1 MTMSD
6 GTENAGRREGR
17 LFAGPERLEPL
28 DVLGRGIRA
37 GNPEA
42 LQVSDADRLRGCLK
56 SRDGAGARKYLDLTH
71 TLNGFMAAIAGE
83 LLLRWPL
90 FAQDRSGPAAAR
102 AAAGE
107 AFARWRRAAGAS
119 AALREDGGEA
129 LRFMEDL
136 LAPERLMPP
145 AVETY
150 LRQQA
155 NREPNL
161 VSELMCVPQSNFEAV
176 VAHLDASA
184 FDAAAAEFEAYLSA
198 CRVRHDLLFRY
209 IWEWGVVVRKQMGP
223 AAAVEA
229 FQAALGGCSFF
240 EATWGLFHAL
250 EPEARAAFLAEHL
263 RSHFSG
269 SAREGAVRVVE
280 ESDRYRL
287 IFEPCGSGGA
297 IRRELAGTREGQD
310 ALLPDAVPAT
320 WGRAG
325 EVPAY
330 CSHCALNELESMKRY
345 GYPLWVT
352 EFDPDAAKACGWTV
366 FKKPAEIPERYF
378 ERLGFRKP

>member
-6 GTENAGRREGR
+6 RTGNAETRGGG

-28 DVLGRGIRA
+28 GVLGRGIRA
-37 GNPEA
+37 GEPEA
-42 LQVSDADRLRGCLK
+42 LKVSDADRLRGCL
-56 SRDGAGARKYLDLTH
+56 RALDGAGARRYLELTH

-102 AAAGE
+102 AAAEE
-107 AFARWRRAAGAS
+107 AFARWQRAAGGS
-119 AALREDGGEA
+119 AALREDDGAA
-129 LRFMEDL
+129 LRFMEQL

-150 LRQQA
+150 LRQQTD
-155 NREPNL
+155 REPNL
-161 VSELMCVPQSNFEAV
+161 VSELMRVPQAKFEAI
-176 VAHLDASA
+176 VAHLDARA
-184 FDAAAAEFEAYLSA
+184 FDAAAVEFESYLRA

-209 IWEWGVVVRKQMGP
+209 IWEWGVAVRKQMGP

-250 EPEARAAFLAEHL
+250 DPEARAAFLAEHL

-269 SAREGAVRVVE
+269 AGREGAVRVVE

-297 IRRELAGTREGQD
+297 IRRALAGTQEGQD

-352 EFDPDAAKACGWTV
+352 EFDPDPAQPCGWTV